1 MVVLSLVKLFLVG
14 QIGKFSAKSL
24 VANPL
29 VESGLQIATMS
40 CIGMVLKKR
49 ISFI

>member
-1 MVVLSLVKLFLVG
+1 VG
-14 QIGKFSAKSL
+14 
-24 VANPL
+24 
-29 VESGLQIATMS
+29 SGLQIATMS